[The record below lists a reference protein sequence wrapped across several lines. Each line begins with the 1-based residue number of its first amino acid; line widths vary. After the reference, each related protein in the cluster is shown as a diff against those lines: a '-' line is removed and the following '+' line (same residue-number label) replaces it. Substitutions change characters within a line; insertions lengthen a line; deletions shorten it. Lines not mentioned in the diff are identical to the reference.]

1 MSQVHHEDATTTAPH
16 PEQGQNDVYLRSW
29 RLAVVITSLCFGILL
44 LGLDMNI
51 IGVAIPRITTD
62 FRSLGDIAW
71 YGSAYLLTITAFQ
84 PLFGNLY
91 KFFNAKTVYLVS
103 LILFEVGSVICAA
116 APYSAILIFGR
127 AFLGFGAAG
136 LLQGALAIIGLS
148 VELDQ
153 IPLYQGI
160 VVSSLGISVCLG
172 PILGGVLTDH
182 ASWRWCFW
190 INVPVGV
197 CVIVVVFLFVQI
209 NDQSSNQA
217 NRMLALRQKL
227 NHMDGL
233 GTALFLGAVCC
244 LLLVL
249 QMGGREWAWRD
260 SRSIGLFVGFA
271 ALTACFAAWQWRR
284 GDRAIIPFRILRRRS
299 IGMGALVL
307 FSLGMSSQTYAYYL
321 PIFFQSAQRVS
332 TTESGV
338 RFIALVL
345 PQIVGLVIVGAV
357 VTKWGYYVP
366 YMLAGVVVTSIGA
379 GFLTTIDTTT
389 PTPVWAAFMVIN
401 GLGIGMAQ
409 QLPYTALQAVLEPED
424 VATGNAIAV
433 FSYQLGG
440 ALGVALGQTLLLA
453 KLATAVPSHTHGAVS
468 APQVISAG
476 ATGLGQIAPTAEV
489 LRALRSAYAEAVRD
503 PLILALAAACM
514 AFPFAAAMERLNIK
528 RIAEERKRRL
538 EEEEKGTNS
547 VEAEGGTGSGSEM
560 KKDDSRKLMGVV
572 GPPREKNAVEAG
584 ESGV

>member
-1 MSQVHHEDATTTAPH
+1 MSQVHHHEDATTTAHH
-16 PEQGQNDVYLRSW
+16 PEQQGQGDLYLRSW

-103 LILFEVGSVICAA
+103 LILFEIGSVICAA
-116 APYSAILIFGR
+116 APSSATLIFGR

-148 VELDQ
+148 VELDK

-197 CVIVVVFLFVQI
+197 CVIAVVFFFVHI
-209 NDQSSNQA
+209 GQSSNQA
-217 NRMLALRQKL
+217 NRALDLRKKL
-227 NHMDGL
+227 SHMDGL
-233 GTALFLGAVCC
+233 GTVLFLGAVCC

-260 SRSIGLFVGFA
+260 SRCIGLFVGFA
-271 ALTACFAAWQWRR
+271 VLTGCFALWQWRR
-284 GDRAIIPFRILRRRS
+284 GDRAIIPFRILRKRS

-321 PIFFQSAQRVS
+321 PIFFQSAQGVS

-366 YMLAGVVVTSIGA
+366 YMLAGVIVTSIGA

-389 PTPVWAAFMVIN
+389 PTPVWVAFMVIN

-476 ATGLGQIAPTAEV
+476 ATGLGQIAGSSAEAET

-503 PLILALAAACM
+503 PLILALAAACL

-528 RIAEERKRRL
+528 RIAEERGSKRRV
-538 EEEEKGTNS
+538 EEEADSGLERKK
-547 VEAEGGTGSGSEM
+547 EDGGGRM
-560 KKDDSRKLMGVV
+560 LMAVV
-572 GPPREKNAVEAG
+572 GPPREKNVVEEAG
-584 ESGV
+584 ESVL

>member
-1 MSQVHHEDATTTAPH
+1 MSQANDDAATAH
-16 PEQGQNDVYLRSW
+16 PEQGQDVYLRSW

-62 FRSLGDIAW
+62 FRSLSDIAW

-91 KFFNAKTVYLVS
+91 KFFNAKTVYLIS
-103 LILFEVGSVICAA
+103 LLLFEAISDQNQISPVGSVICAA

-148 VELDQ
+148 VQLDK

-197 CVIVVVFLFVQI
+197 CVIAVVFFFVHI
-209 NDQSSNQA
+209 GQSSNKA
-217 NRMLALRQKL
+217 NRELDLRKKL

-233 GTALFLGAVCC
+233 GTTLFLGAVCC

-249 QMGGREWAWRD
+249 QMGGQKWAWRD
-260 SRSIGLFVGFA
+260 SRCIGLFVGFA
-271 ALTACFAAWQWRR
+271 VLTGCFALWQWRR
-284 GDRAIIPFRILRRRS
+284 GDLAIIPFRILRKRS

-321 PIFFQSAQRVS
+321 PIFFQSAQGVS

-345 PQIVGLVIVGAV
+345 PQIVGLVIVGAI
-357 VTKWGYYVP
+357 VTRWGYYVP
-366 YMLAGVVVTSIGA
+366 YMVAGVIVTSIGA
-379 GFLTTIDTTT
+379 GFLTTIDITT
-389 PTPVWAAFMVIN
+389 PTPVWATFMVIN

-409 QLPYTALQAVLEPED
+409 QLPYTALQAVLDLRPED

-440 ALGVALGQTLLLA
+440 CGHRPEPAPRQARDRGPVPHRRRVAAASHLHRRDGPGPDRAL
-453 KLATAVPSHTHGAVS
+453 
-468 APQVISAG
+468 
-476 ATGLGQIAPTAEV
+476 AEV
-489 LRALRSAYAEAVRD
+489 LRDLRAAYAEAVRD
-503 PLILALAAACM
+503 PLILALAAACL

-528 RIAEERKRRL
+528 KISEERTRRL
-538 EEEEKGTNS
+538 EESKTSARAGSEEMKD
-547 VEAEGGTGSGSEM
+547 GGT
-560 KKDDSRKLMGVV
+560 LMVV
-572 GPPREKNAVEAG
+572 GSRASADGRLVKSQA
-584 ESGV
+584 